1 MPSHSSPSTG
11 ATTHGIRNGQ
21 PGTRAEQKPEQVSAP
36 DPGALTRFI
45 ALYEKH
51 YGIRLDPGEASVKAR
66 RLLSFFHLIA
76 AHADR
81 ASASTLGPDGN
92 ALNHDQGVLDSADD
106 DAFLHNA
113 SEQPAHAVTD
123 PEHSNPPQPQPP
135 FF

>member
-1 MPSHSSPSTG
+1 MLTHSSASTG
-11 ATTHGIRNGQ
+11 ATTHWTGNDQ
-21 PGTRAEQKPEQVSAP
+21 PGARAERKPEQVSAP

-51 YGIRLDPGEASVKAR
+51 YSIRLDPGEASVKAR
-66 RLLSFFHLIA
+66 GLLSFFRLIA

-81 ASASTLGPDGN
+81 ASASTLGPDGD

-106 DAFLHNA
+106 ASLHNT